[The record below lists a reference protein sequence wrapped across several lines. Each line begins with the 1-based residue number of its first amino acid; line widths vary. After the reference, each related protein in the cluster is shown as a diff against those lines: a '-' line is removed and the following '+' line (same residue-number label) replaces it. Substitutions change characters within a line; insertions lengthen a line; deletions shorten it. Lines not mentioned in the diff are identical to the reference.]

1 VATWGIVVAGGTG
14 NRFGAPKQFARLAGV
29 AVIDRAV
36 ATARA
41 ACDAVVVVVPTDATW
56 NAPTD
61 VATAPGRS
69 TRSDSVRSGLAL
81 VPDEVD
87 IVVVHDAARPLATSA
102 LFAAVVQAV
111 RAGADAAVP
120 VVPVVDTLKRV
131 VNGRIVATV
140 PRDDLVIVQ
149 TPQAF
154 RASALRA
161 AHHAGETDTD
171 DAALVERHG
180 GTVVTV
186 PGDVRNLKLTVA
198 ADLELAQAL
207 LDPGSGA

>member
-14 NRFGAPKQFARLAGV
+14 NRFGAPKQFARLAG
-29 AVIDRAV
+29 ATVIDRSV
-36 ATARA
+36 AAARA
-41 ACDAVVVVVPTDATW
+41 ACDAVVVVVPAAAEWTP
-56 NAPTD
+56 PTG
-61 VATAPGRS
+61 VVTARGRA
-69 TRSDSVRSGLAL
+69 TRSQSVRSGLAV
-81 VPDEVD
+81 VPDDVD
-87 IVVVHDAARPLATSA
+87 IVVVHDAARPLATRS
-102 LFAAVVQAV
+102 LFIEVVEAV

-120 VVPVVDTLKRV
+120 AVPVVDTLKRV

-140 PRDDLVIVQ
+140 PRDDLVSVQ

-161 AHHAGETDTD
+161 AHGAGESDSD

-198 ADLELAQAL
+198 ADLELVQAL
-207 LDPGSGA
+207 LDTGSGA